1 MNYWEFPNSS
11 TKGGHMKYFQLADK
25 YIRITTEITYLEDL
39 IKSDNDL
46 ALVRQLEQL
55 RLDQKEIASMIDEY
69 NGVKNDGRRSEGLA

>member
-1 MNYWEFPNSS
+1 
-11 TKGGHMKYFQLADK
+11 MKYFQLADK

>member
-1 MNYWEFPNSS
+1 
-11 TKGGHMKYFQLADK
+11 MKYIQLADK

>member
-1 MNYWEFPNSS
+1 
-11 TKGGHMKYFQLADK
+11 MKYFQLADK
-25 YIRITTEITYLEDL
+25 YTRITTEITYLEDL

>member
-1 MNYWEFPNSS
+1 MDDFYQIRL
-11 TKGGHMKYFQLADK
+11 GGIVKYIQLADK

-39 IKSDNDL
+39 VKSDNDL

-69 NGVKNDGRRSEGLA
+69 NGVRNDGRRSEGLA

>member
-1 MNYWEFPNSS
+1 
-11 TKGGHMKYFQLADK
+11 MKYIQLADK

-39 IKSDNDL
+39 VKSDNDL

-69 NGVKNDGRRSEGLA
+69 NGVRNDGRRSEGLA